1 MSKLILLRHGQ
12 STWNKEN
19 LFTGWVNVGLSEK
32 GINEALAAGEKL
44 KKENIDVVYVSSLIR
59 AQQTALLALSSY
71 PRDTVLINQHS
82 IKRDWQEYH
91 SDKILPVYEDWRLN
105 ERFYGDLQGLNK
117 NETIAKYGKEQVHE
131 WRRSFDTPPPN
142 GESLAMTAKRTYPA
156 WNKQIL
162 PTLASDK
169 NVLIVAHGNSLR
181 AIIKEIDNLT
191 TDEIAKVEIPTGKP
205 IFYKY
210 KDGYFILEAK

>member
-32 GINEALAAGEKL
+32 GIQEALDAGEKL

-59 AQQTALLALSSY
+59 AQQTALIGLASY
-71 PRDTVLINQHS
+71 PKDTILINQHS
-82 IKRDWQEYH
+82 VKRDWQEYE
-91 SDKILPVYEDWRLN
+91 SEKVLNIYEDWRLN

-117 NETIAKYGKEQVHE
+117 NETIAKYGKKQVHE

-142 GESLAMTAKRTYPA
+142 GESLAMTSKRTYPA

-162 PTLASDK
+162 PTLASGK

-191 TDEIAKVEIPTGKP
+191 NSEITKVEIPTGTP
-205 IFYKY
+205 MFYKY
-210 KDGYFILEAK
+210 EDAAFTQEAK